1 MAMLD
6 LEDSSDIKVNNSHTS
21 SETLLKGRRLER
33 VEVND
38 STAGN
43 GPLRSNEAGKPESGK
58 GAVRR
63 VVEAAIAAAL
73 GTAIVAACVW
83 AYKMIF

>member
-1 MAMLD
+1 MLD
-6 LEDSSDIKVNNSHTS
+6 LEDSSDIKVKNSHTS

-43 GPLRSNEAGKPESGK
+43 GPNEAGKPESGK